1 MHIPDGFLGPR
12 TWLPA
17 AAVCGVTLP
26 FALRRLQS
34 NLQATTVPALGVTTA
49 CSFGLM
55 LIAIPLPLGGGTI
68 HATGVALLAI
78 RFGVPTAYLALSLVL
93 ALQALLLGDGGVTSL
108 PVSVLCLGLGGP
120 LSAVAAYKLLHRV
133 DERVARFAAG
143 WLGVVV
149 PALLTGLALGLQPVI
164 AVDSLGEPLFFPF
177 GWRTVLPALVVP
189 HMVVGVLEGVLTVIG
204 LGLWRADQS

>member
-1 MHIPDGFLGPR
+1 
-12 TWLPA
+12 
-17 AAVCGVTLP
+17 
-26 FALRRLQS
+26 
-34 NLQATTVPALGVTTA
+34 
-49 CSFGLM
+49 
-55 LIAIPLPLGGGTI
+55 
-68 HATGVALLAI
+68 
-78 RFGVPTAYLALSLVL
+78 
-93 ALQALLLGDGGVTSL
+93 VTSL

>member
-17 AAVCGVTLP
+17 AALCGVTLP
-26 FALRRLQS
+26 FALRRLQR
-34 NLQATTVPALGVTTA
+34 NLRATTVPALGVTTA

-55 LIAIPLPLGGGTI
+55 LIAIPLPFGGATV
-68 HATGVALLAI
+68 HATGVALLAL
-78 RFGVPTAYLALSLVL
+78 RFGVPTAYLALGLVL

-120 LSAVAAYKLLHRV
+120 LSAVSAYKLLHRV
-133 DERVARFAAG
+133 NERMARFAAG
-143 WLGVVV
+143 WMGVVV

-177 GWRTVLPALVVP
+177 GWRTVLPALVLP
-189 HMVVGVLEGVLTVIG
+189 HMVVGVLEGVITVIG
-204 LGLWRADQS
+204 LGLWRADKP